1 MIVIWRVTTACNLS
15 CGFCAYA
22 KDLALARRS
31 AEPEVV
37 REFARVLAEYRR
49 ATDERVMV
57 SWLGGEPLLWAPWRA
72 LSAELKS
79 LGLQV
84 SATTN
89 GSTLGS
95 QSVRALVIENL
106 AELTVSVD
114 GIGAVHDR
122 LRSSP
127 GGFDRLERDV
137 RALVREKALAGGGP
151 RVRVNTVLMAD
162 NVEQFSALCER
173 LATWGIDEIS
183 FNQLG
188 GNDRPE
194 FHAAHRLHLADVERF
209 GAELPR
215 VRESLAARGI
225 RLLGGDR
232 YLERLRAT
240 ATGRSIRVA
249 DCLPVA
255 TNAGE
260 QTLFITEA
268 GIVAPCSFTTADYG
282 VPLSELDS
290 VAALRALPARVRTK
304 RAAQRSRWCD
314 DCPSTQLFDKFAA

>member
-1 MIVIWRVTTACNLS
+1 VIVIWRVTTACNLS

-22 KDLALARRS
+22 KDLPFARS
-31 AEPEVV
+31 SVEPEVV
-37 REFARVLAEYRR
+37 RGFARVLAEYRR
-49 ATDERVMV
+49 ASDERVLL
-57 SWLGGEPLLWAPWRA
+57 SWLGGEPLLWAPWRE
-72 LSAELKS
+72 LSAELKAFD
-79 LGLQV
+79 LQV

-95 QSVRALVIENL
+95 PSVRAFVVENL

-122 LRSSP
+122 LRDSP

-137 RALVREKALAGGGP
+137 RALIRERVLAGRGP
-151 RVRVNTVLMAD
+151 RIRVNTVLMAD
-162 NVEQFSALCER
+162 NVEQFAALCER
-173 LATWGIDEIS
+173 LATWGVDEIS

-194 FHAAHRLHLADVERF
+194 FHATHRLHLTDVERF
-209 GAELPR
+209 AAELPHA
-215 VRESLAARGI
+215 RESLAARGV

-240 ATGRSIRVA
+240 ASGRSIRVA
-249 DCLPVA
+249 ECQPAEPLS
-255 TNAGE
+255 GE

-282 VPLSELDS
+282 VPVSEIDS
-290 VAALRALPARVRTK
+290 VAALRALPAGVRAK

>member
-1 MIVIWRVTTACNLS
+1 
-15 CGFCAYA
+15 
-22 KDLALARRS
+22 
-31 AEPEVV
+31 
-37 REFARVLAEYRR
+37 
-49 ATDERVMV
+49 
-57 SWLGGEPLLWAPWRA
+57 
-72 LSAELKS
+72 
-79 LGLQV
+79 
-84 SATTN
+84 
-89 GSTLGS
+89 
-95 QSVRALVIENL
+95 VRAFVIENL

-122 LRSSP
+122 LRSSL
-127 GGFDRLERDV
+127 GGFDRLEHDV

-162 NVEQFSALCER
+162 NVEQFPALCER

-194 FHAAHRLHLADVERF
+194 FHATHRLVLADVERF

-240 ATGRSIRVA
+240 ATGRNLRVA
-249 DCLPVA
+249 DCSPAAQIVA
-255 TNAGE
+255 RGGEAADATRARDYVGDAMRASE

-282 VPLSELDS
+282 VPVSELDS
-290 VAALRALPARVRTK
+290 VAALRALPARVRAK
-304 RAAQRSRWCD
+304 RAAQRSPWCD

>member
-22 KDLALARRS
+22 KDLSFARS
-31 AEPEVV
+31 SVEPEIV
-37 REFARVLAEYRR
+37 REFARVLAAYRR
-49 ATDERVMV
+49 ASDERVMV

-72 LSAELKS
+72 LSAELKA

-95 QSVRALVIENL
+95 AGVRAFIIENL

-122 LRSSP
+122 LRGSP

-137 RALVREKALAGGGP
+137 RALVRASVLAGKGP
-151 RVRVNTVLMAD
+151 RIRVNTVLMAD
-162 NVEQFSALCER
+162 NVEQFPALCER
-173 LATWGIDEIS
+173 LAMWGIDEIS

-194 FHAAHRLHLADVERF
+194 FHAAHRLHLADVER
-209 GAELPR
+209 
-215 VRESLAARGI
+215 LAAQLPPLREQLATRGV
-225 RLLGGDR
+225 RLVGGER

-240 ATGRSIRVA
+240 ASGRSIRVTECPPA
-249 DCLPVA
+249 A

-260 QTLFITEA
+260 QSLFITEA
-268 GIVAPCSFTTADYG
+268 GIVAPCSFTPADYG
-282 VPLSELDS
+282 VPVGEIDS
-290 VAALRALPARVRTK
+290 VEALRALPARVRAK